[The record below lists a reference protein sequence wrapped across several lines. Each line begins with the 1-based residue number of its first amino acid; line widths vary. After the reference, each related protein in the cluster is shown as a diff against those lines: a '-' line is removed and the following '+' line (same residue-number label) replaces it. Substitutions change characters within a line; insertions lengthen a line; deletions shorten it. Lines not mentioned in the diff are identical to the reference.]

1 MSSSGHVARSL
12 TKQYRWV
19 AVGAV
24 LVGLLLALYRDRIA
38 NVDRPD
44 YISVAVSVGEIHDS
58 VLASGV
64 LQARR
69 QVSVGAQVSGQ
80 LQSLK
85 VQLDEEV
92 QQGQLIAEIDSLAQ
106 HNELKIARAALEQ
119 VRAQL
124 RSKQALRRQAQLSL
138 RRQQDLLAADAGSRE
153 AFESAEA
160 TLQGVLA
167 DIDSLQAQVEQA
179 HISVGNAQLNLGYTR
194 ILAPMDGRVVSVI
207 TREGQ
212 TVNSAQLAPTII
224 ILADLRTMTVKAR
237 VSEAD
242 VTRVKPG
249 QKVYFSILGDPD
261 RRFEAALRSVE
272 PAPESIAENA
282 DGVGRGNAAAAAP
295 VYYNAL
301 FDIANP
307 DDLLRIAMTA
317 QVSIVLS
324 EAHNAI
330 LIPATALG
338 AQASDGRYGV
348 RVLVG
353 EEGRPRAEPRQVHLG
368 INNNVYAQVLEGL
381 EVGERVIVGEA
392 DRDE

>member
-1 MSSSGHVARSL
+1 MLIGF
-12 TKQYRWV
+12 
-19 AVGAV
+19 
-24 LVGLLLALYRDRIA
+24 LVALYRDRLA
-38 NVDRPD
+38 EVDRPD

-179 HISVGNAQLNLGYTR
+179 YISVGNAQLNLGYTR

-272 PAPESIAENA
+272 PAPESIAENV
-282 DGVGRGNAAAAAP
+282 DGAGRGNAAAAAP

-353 EEGRPRAEPRQVHLG
+353 EQGRPRAEPRQVRLG

-381 EVGERVIVGEA
+381 EVGERVIVGEV